1 MTGGRRLVSDAYA
14 TLGDEV
20 TPVYLTVCS
29 TDDEVGIMV
38 LSADEELEIHMSS
51 EMAMLLRSK
60 LATAVLNQKCAN
72 LDELAR
78 PEVG

>member
-1 MTGGRRLVSDAYA
+1 MTGRMLVSDAYA
-14 TLGDEV
+14 TMGDEV

-60 LATAVLNQKCAN
+60 LATAVLNQKCAD

>member
-1 MTGGRRLVSDAYA
+1 MTGRRLVSDAYA
-14 TLGDEV
+14 TMGDEV

-60 LATAVLNQKCAN
+60 LATAVLNQKCAD
-72 LDELAR
+72 LDELSR

>member
-14 TLGDEV
+14 TMGDEFV
-20 TPVYLTVCS
+20 PVYLMVCS
-29 TDDEVGIMV
+29 TDDEVGIKV
-38 LSADEELEIHMSS
+38 LTADEEMEIRMSS
-51 EMAMLLRSK
+51 EMAMLLRRK
-60 LATAVLNQKCAN
+60 LATAVLDKKCAD

>member
-1 MTGGRRLVSDAYA
+1 MTGRRLVSDAYA
-14 TLGDEV
+14 TMGDEV

-60 LATAVLNQKCAN
+60 LATAVLNQKCAD
-72 LDELAR
+72 LDEAAR
-78 PEVG
+78 PQVG

>member
-1 MTGGRRLVSDAYA
+1 MTGRRLVSDAYA
-14 TLGDEV
+14 TMGDEV

-60 LATAVLNQKCAN
+60 LATAVLNQKCADPTSSHARRW
-72 LDELAR
+72 DE
-78 PEVG
+78 

>member
-1 MTGGRRLVSDAYA
+1 MTGRRLVSDAYA
-14 TLGDEV
+14 TMGDEV

-29 TDDEVGIMV
+29 TDDEVGIMI

-60 LATAVLNQKCAN
+60 LATAVLNQKWAD

>member
-14 TLGDEV
+14 TMGDEV

-60 LATAVLNQKCAN
+60 LATAVLNQK
-72 LDELAR
+72 LAR